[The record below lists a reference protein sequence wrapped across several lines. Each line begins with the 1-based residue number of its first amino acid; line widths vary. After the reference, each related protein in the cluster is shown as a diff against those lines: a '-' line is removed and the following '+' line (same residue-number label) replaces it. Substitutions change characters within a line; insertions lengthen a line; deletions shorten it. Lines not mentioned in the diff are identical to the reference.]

1 MKEVACIPYAIADRY
16 DVQGWQEPLI
26 ITNGSGKRFYV
37 RIQIDKLE
45 QTIHSEVKE
54 ALDYNTEEEKQN
66 KTKQVQN
73 YTGRYTE
80 VEVCIPEI
88 KTLDILNNQLHVLF
102 LRFALLNTHVAFHF
116 EFPALKKE
124 EDGSDANTTTVI
136 SLPVPAALAVATDQ
150 HLQKPYTGFQLLIVE
165 IGLTVAIMIIIILTV
180 N

>member
-1 MKEVACIPYAIADRY
+1 
-16 DVQGWQEPLI
+16 
-26 ITNGSGKRFYV
+26 
-37 RIQIDKLE
+37 
-45 QTIHSEVKE
+45 
-54 ALDYNTEEEKQN
+54 
-66 KTKQVQN
+66 
-73 YTGRYTE
+73 
-80 VEVCIPEI
+80 
-88 KTLDILNNQLHVLF
+88 
-102 LRFALLNTHVAFHF
+102 VAFHF